1 MMVLT
6 LQLHALHILQANSR
20 ASAVALLVIV
30 SACQS
35 SDRILPPNLA
45 STLVNGSLQVG
56 MTRSAVVAQLG
67 EPHRVETNGNMEFLF
82 YRSPLTMAW
91 ATWTSNPIAV
101 LDGKVVGLG
110 SSFYSEHRAVRSD

>member
-1 MMVLT
+1 MRCTSSESIHV
-6 LQLHALHILQANSR
+6 

-67 EPHRVETNGNMEFLF
+67 EPHRVKTNGNMEFLF

-110 SSFYSEHRAVRSD
+110 SSFYSEHRAVTSH